1 MIDLQFLPKKA
12 ILDFDKKQIPRVI
25 RADFN

>member
-1 MIDLQFLPKKA
+1 MIDLQIIKKKA
-12 ILDFDKKQIPRVI
+12 ILDFDKKQISRVI